1 MNHAERLAAVFDR
14 LADDGTAERSELL
27 LDDVVRQALDAM
39 EVRPGHQL
47 LDVGCGAGWTTRRL
61 GKKAPGAQAIG
72 IDLAPGMIGRADGLS
87 DWTSRARFECA
98 AIESFDAP
106 DARFDH
112 VLALDVLEYV
122 EDLQRGL
129 AAIARVTKPGGR
141 LELLVHRHAG
151 SPSSEGW
158 ADLYGL
164 PMHWLSDAEWA
175 AQVTGAGFTVEGSD
189 VLRDAREAS
198 PFEPTLVAPD
208 AETHEAL
215 RAAGVLRI
223 RAARSGE

>member
-1 MNHAERLAAVFDR
+1 MSHTERLTAVFDR

-61 GKKAPGAQAIG
+61 GKKAPGAQAVG
-72 IDLAPGMIGRADGLS
+72 IDVAPGMIAKADGLS

-112 VLALDVLEYV
+112 VLALDVLEFV
-122 EDLQRGL
+122 EDPGRSL
-129 AAIARVTKPGGR
+129 ASIARVTKPGGR

-158 ADLYGL
+158 AELYDL
-164 PMHWLSDAEWA
+164 PMHWLADSDWA
-175 AQVTGAGFTVEGSD
+175 AHVAGAGFAVDATD
-189 VLRDAREAS
+189 VLRDARDAA
-198 PFEPTLVAPD
+198 PFEPSLVAPD
-208 AETHEAL
+208 EATHDAL

-223 RAARSGE
+223 RATRSGE